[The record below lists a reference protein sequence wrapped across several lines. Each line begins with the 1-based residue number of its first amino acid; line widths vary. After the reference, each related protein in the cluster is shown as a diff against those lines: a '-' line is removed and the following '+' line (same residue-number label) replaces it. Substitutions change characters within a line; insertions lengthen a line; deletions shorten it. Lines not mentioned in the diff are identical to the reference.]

1 MFFET
6 YKKLCEEHNEKP
18 YSLPIKLG
26 AKSNSIVAQWKSGS
40 LPRPEML
47 QSIADY
53 FGVSVGYLIDG
64 EGKKEKPASV
74 SEDGLSPVKQEAWKL
89 IQSLDDEAL
98 KKFVETMKLF
108 SELK

>member
-6 YKKLCEEHNEKP
+6 YKDLCKKHGEKP
-18 YSLPIKLG
+18 YGLPVKLG

-64 EGKKEKPASV
+64 DEKKPATQQSG
-74 SEDGLSPVKQEAWKL
+74 ELSKTRYDLLTPENKKAIDLL
-89 IQSLDDEAL
+89 IERLLASQSPE
-98 KKFVETMKLF
+98 
-108 SELK
+108 